1 MPFLTR
7 PFFPFKNTP
16 RPDYI
21 IRTPSGIS
29 IPDLFV
35 DFGTS
40 STLMD
45 DVVSYE

>member
-1 MPFLTR
+1 MAFLAHL
-7 PFFPFKNTP
+7 FFSQNTP

-21 IRTPSGIS
+21 IRTDSGTLIS
-29 IPDLFV
+29 DLFV

-45 DVVSYE
+45 DDASYE